1 MRKHENVWDIL
12 RVLCFQVSIRLKSW
26 RKYGWNIALDIHIY
40 VYIYMLR
47 YGYINH
53 FVEILRDEVT
63 LISNQIN
70 INTLIYV
77 RLHAIRKLNARPL

>member
-1 MRKHENVWDIL
+1 
-12 RVLCFQVSIRLKSW
+12 
-26 RKYGWNIALDIHIY
+26 
-40 VYIYMLR
+40 MLR